1 MEAGRTEPRR
11 SARGDG
17 LTDLLPDHD
26 PPESPPAP
34 GLVVLGRFQPFHL
47 GHALMISAAEEWR
60 NLNSPELRLVIAIGS
75 SNRPES
81 MENPWGPEEREA
93 MLDAWLQAEGI
104 GDARVVSV
112 PDIDDPPNWVA
123 HAERYHGVAGVFFTS
138 DVASAELYESAGW
151 TVVMTPLE
159 SRDSFE
165 GWRVRET
172 ARMMSMVDDEEAV
185 RSVLSQSMPSVVV
198 DHLIDCDALRR
209 LAFLGEGGEPVG

>member
-1 MEAGRTEPRR
+1 M
-11 SARGDG
+11 
-17 LTDLLPDHD
+17 TDLLPPHD
-26 PPESPPAP
+26 PPKSPPAP
-34 GLVVLGRFQPFHL
+34 GLVVLGRFQPLHL

-60 NLNSPELRLVIAIGS
+60 SLNSPELLLVIAIGS

-81 MENPWGPEEREA
+81 IENPWDAEEREA
-93 MLDAWLQAEGI
+93 MLDVWLQAEGI
-104 GDARVVSV
+104 GDACVVTV
-112 PDIDDPPNWVA
+112 PDIEDPPNWA
-123 HAERYHGVAGVFFTS
+123 SHAEMYHGAAGVFFTS

-151 TVVMTPLE
+151 PVVMTPLE

-172 ARMMSMVDDEEAV
+172 ARMMSTVDDEEAV

-198 DHLIDCDALRR
+198 DHLISSDGLRR